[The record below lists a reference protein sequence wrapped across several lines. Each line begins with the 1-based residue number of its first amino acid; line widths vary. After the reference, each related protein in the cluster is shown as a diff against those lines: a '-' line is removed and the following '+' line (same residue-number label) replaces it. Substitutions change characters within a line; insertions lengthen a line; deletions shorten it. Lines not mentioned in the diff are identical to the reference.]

1 MAAPASA
8 VNAAWQSQEAGPHR
22 ARKQWGQ
29 HFLTSRSILQRILHA
44 AAIGKDDDVVEV
56 GPGKGILTRE
66 LAKAARRVLAVEVD
80 SALVARLQN
89 EFDAA
94 GNVRILQ
101 GDMLHYPPER
111 LLPCF
116 PPLADAPSTPERYLV
131 VANLPYNIAAPTLR
145 LFLEGS
151 PQPSRL
157 VVMVQ
162 HEVAKNIA
170 AAPGDMGLLSVA
182 VQYYGKPKIIA
193 KVPPKSFSP
202 APKVTSAV
210 ICIDVYDRPQ
220 VDTPGTR
227 CLLPYRA
234 RRICSPQKAA
244 PQRVCSGV
252 RRFARRRSQRAG
264 EGGHRSTAARP
275 NSYVRRMGTI
285 GLCQFANLAYTLTMS
300 ITVRAYAKLN
310 LTLEVLNR
318 REDGYHEIASV
329 MQSVSMGDTLTV
341 APAQH
346 LTLECS
352 IPELE
357 K

>member
-29 HFLTSRSILQRILHA
+29 HFLTSHSILQRILRA

-101 GDMLHYPPER
+101 GDVLHYPPER

-151 PQPSRL
+151 PQPSCL

-210 ICIDVYDRPQ
+210 ICIDVYDRPP
-220 VDTPGTR
+220 VDTPGR
-227 CLLPYRA
+227 DAFFR
-234 RRICSPQKAA
+234 
-244 PQRVCSGV
+244 
-252 RRFARRRSQRAG
+252 
-264 EGGHRSTAARP
+264 
-275 NSYVRRMGTI
+275 
-285 GLCQFANLAYTLTMS
+285 
-300 ITVRAYAKLN
+300 TVRAGFAAPRKQLRN
-310 LTLEVLNR
+310 AFAQGLGVSPDTAANVLGKANIDPQRRAQTL
-318 REDGYHEIASV
+318 S
-329 MQSVSMGDTLTV
+329 
-341 APAQH
+341 
-346 LTLECS
+346 LEEWGRLACANS
-352 IPELE
+352 PT
-357 K
+357 

>member
-29 HFLTSRSILQRILHA
+29 HFLTSHSILQRILRA

-193 KVPPKSFSP
+193 KVPPQSFSP

-220 VDTPGTR
+220 VDTPGR
-227 CLLPYRA
+227 DAFFR
-234 RRICSPQKAA
+234 
-244 PQRVCSGV
+244 
-252 RRFARRRSQRAG
+252 
-264 EGGHRSTAARP
+264 
-275 NSYVRRMGTI
+275 
-285 GLCQFANLAYTLTMS
+285 
-300 ITVRAYAKLN
+300 TVRAGFAAPRKQLRN
-310 LTLEVLNR
+310 AFAQGLGVSPDAAANVLGKADIDPQRRAQTLTLEEWGRLACAN
-318 REDGYHEIASV
+318 SP
-329 MQSVSMGDTLTV
+329 T
-341 APAQH
+341 
-346 LTLECS
+346 
-352 IPELE
+352 
-357 K
+357 